1 MSIARAH
8 FQRTVAARESQA
20 VTKEPTG
27 AATPAAA
34 GTLAERMQAQLAM
47 HAAALKSLKS
57 RTAKI
62 EAKRDYLPDYA
73 AYVEGVIAADGGA
86 QDPVITT
93 IMLWRLDVGDW
104 PGALEIAAY
113 AIDHGLAMPESFSR
127 DVPTTLV
134 EEIADFALALA
145 QPSADM
151 AEPLQT
157 ALELTGES
165 DMPDEVR
172 AKAHKALGLIFEA
185 TDPERAVT
193 HLEAALSL
201 DAKSGVKTALSRTK
215 KALESQQQ
223 SGA

>member
-1 MSIARAH
+1 MSLARAH
-8 FQRTVAARESQA
+8 MHRVLAARESQA
-20 VTKEPTG
+20 ASDIT
-27 AATPAAA
+27 AAPVQ

-113 AIDHGLAMPESFSR
+113 AIDHALAMPESFSR

-145 QPSADM
+145 APSADM
-151 AEPLQT
+151 ADPLQT
-157 ALELTGES
+157 ALELTGEA

-172 AKAHKALGLIFEA
+172 AKAHKALGLIFEG
-185 TDPERAVT
+185 TDPERAVV
-193 HLEAALSL
+193 HLETALSL